1 MEDEVQCSRGSRD
14 DRSERAPSRSLP
26 CSERCKP
33 YPARRAGP
41 PLGNARGGLRRRQ
54 HVFTGARRRSRS
66 WQGEG
71 STQGPSDRALTIKQ
85 LIGQAIDQ
93 GAPRR
98 DRLPKG
104 SREGVWQ
111 RSRSRSRSSRSPAVV
126 VESRSPRARSSVAR
140 GTRPRGVRESVARS
154 RPAEPGASRYPVSAR
169 IDSSFACL
177 DSWHRAPLLAE
188 EEARAGTRTEGVDA
202 LLVRMHVRNG
212 CGSHP
217 KNPKAKTSEWVA
229 VTASRHFSREGA
241 GKLACRRDSARERV
255 RCRPYPG
262 RHRACSASQVA
273 SL

>member
-1 MEDEVQCSRGSRD
+1 VATLSVSLEVFTLTRSGRGVQVAAGAVLRYKRNASQGCSRVR
-14 DRSERAPSRSLP
+14 REIPS
-26 CSERCKP
+26 
-33 YPARRAGP
+33 GP
-41 PLGNARGGLRRRQ
+41 PER
-54 HVFTGARRRSRS
+54 
-66 WQGEG
+66 
-71 STQGPSDRALTIKQ
+71 
-85 LIGQAIDQ
+85 
-93 GAPRR
+93 
-98 DRLPKG
+98 
-104 SREGVWQ
+104 
-111 RSRSRSRSSRSPAVV
+111 
-126 VESRSPRARSSVAR
+126 
-140 GTRPRGVRESVARS
+140 
-154 RPAEPGASRYPVSAR
+154 AEPGASRYPVSAR

-262 RHRACSASQVA
+262 RQRACSASQVA